1 MNKSTSTR
9 LGQILLD
16 KGLITAAQ
24 LDIAIKEQQKR
35 RQLLDPF
42 DENLGVNSS
51 LGEVLIELGFID
63 RLQLRRGLNW
73 QLMLRKMAIVMSFCA
88 PLMAVSSG
96 AAAASGPSLR
106 PTFTAESSSAPAK
119 ANPSFTK
126 TSSSASS
133 VKPVNTVSSISSRS
147 SSSKSSVASL
157 TSSSKSSAPANTSN
171 QDKTAP
177 KMPEIS
183 VVTAD
188 HNHVQLQWSAPSSES
203 GVAYYKIY
211 RDQVEVDVVD
221 LLDGYRLD
229 FDDYSVSADKAYLY
243 GISAGDS
250 AGNWSPVKSIF
261 VQTGS
266 APLDNG
272 SGFSSSSMSSGA
284 SSEESSSVE
293 PAVVTSSSTSSA
305 KSSSVASS
313 ASNSSKAVSSATS
326 SASSASAVS
335 SSKSSAKSSVV
346 ASSASS
352 SAKSSVASSSSSSG
366 APKNSQVAGPVS
378 LNWAAPTLRENGNA
392 LDITEIGGYELRYR
406 KTTDVNFTYVTIND
420 AWKNTHNFSWLEG
433 TYLFQV
439 AAFDK
444 HGVYSNFVDLAPH

>member
-16 KGLITAAQ
+16 KGLVTAEQ

-51 LGEVLIELGFID
+51 LGEILIEMGFID
-63 RLQLRRGLNW
+63 RLQLKRGLNW

-88 PLMAVSSG
+88 PLMAVSAG
-96 AAAASGPSLR
+96 AAAGSNFR
-106 PTFTAESSSAPAK
+106 PTFTAESSSSAAK
-119 ANPSFTK
+119 VNPSFTK
-126 TSSSASS
+126 TSSSSS
-133 VKPVNTVSSISSRS
+133 SARAVVNTVSSASSRS
-147 SSSKSSVASL
+147 SSSKSSVVNLA
-157 TSSSKSSAPANTSN
+157 SSSKSSAPANTSN

-183 VVTAD
+183 VVAAD
-188 HNHVQLQWSAPSSES
+188 HNHVQLKWSAPSSES
-203 GVAYYKIY
+203 GITYYKIY
-211 RDQVEVDVVD
+211 RDQVEVDVID

-261 VQTGS
+261 VQTGA

-272 SGFSSSSMSSGA
+272 SGFPSSA

-293 PAVVTSSSTSSA
+293 PPVVTSSSSVKSATSSA
-305 KSSSVASS
+305 ASS
-313 ASNSSKAVSSATS
+313 ANNSSKAVSSTAS
-326 SASSASAVS
+326 SASSVAVS
-335 SSKSSAKSSVV
+335 SSKSSAKSSSV
-346 ASSASS
+346 ASSSPS
-352 SAKSSVASSSSSSG
+352 SAKSSVASSSSSAG
-366 APKNSQVAGPVS
+366 APKNSLVAGPVS
-378 LNWAAPTLRENGNA
+378 LNWSAPTLRENGNS
-392 LDITEIGGYELRYR
+392 LDITEVGGYELRYR
-406 KTTDVNFTYVTIND
+406 KVADVNFTYVTIND
-420 AWKNTHNFSWLEG
+420 AWKNSHNFSWLEG

-444 HGVYSNFVDLAPH
+444 HGVYSNFVDLTPH